1 MLTRTNEALSVVS
14 MTQYGVDMA
23 VLTPQSNLE
32 KARLDFETSDDS
44 KWCMGKGKFFLY
56 ELLKAQIRKENSYF
70 NKNPHK
76 AKITNQRWS
85 NFCDDCVNFAVLS
98 GVLYQTPIHLIHPS
112 CYEEALN
119 DAFINAT
126 GNAKPTLFDDIPV
139 LQ

>member
-1 MLTRTNEALSVVS
+1 MFTKSNEALSVVS

-23 VLTPQSNLE
+23 VLTPHSNLE

-44 KWCMGKGKFFLY
+44 KWCMGKGKSFLY
-56 ELLKAQIRKENSYF
+56 GWLKAQILKEDSYF
-70 NKNPHK
+70 KKNPSK
-76 AKITNQRWS
+76 AKTTNKRWS

-98 GVLYQTPIHLIHPS
+98 GVLYQTPVHLLHPS

-119 DAFINAT
+119 DAYINAT
-126 GNAKPTLFDDIPV
+126 GGAKPTFFDDIPL